1 MRKYLHISIERKI
14 SIEEEK
20 SFALD
25 SIAAKIVVDNS
36 TLTLRNDVYALSL
49 LLFLI
54 SNTENRLRDKSNER
68 VFELLQALFNQ
79 RELS

>member
-20 SFALD
+20 SLVFD
-25 SIAAKIVVDNS
+25 FIAARIVVDNS
-36 TLTLRNDVYALSL
+36 TLTLRSDVYAFSL
-49 LLFLI
+49 LLSLI

-68 VFELLQALFNQ
+68 VFELLQAFFNQ